1 MVAGVAEHPVEAD
14 GVAEVVHTEV
24 RVVDAERAEECVEGV
39 GVEVVVVRDVEG
51 LVGEAVARQVERDGA
66 VGLAELGEDVAVEV
80 RAGWEAVEEEDWRDV
95 GIGGAGF

>member
-14 GVAEVVHTEV
+14 GAAEVVHTEV

-80 RAGWEAVEEEDWRDV
+80 RAGREAVEEED
-95 GIGGAGF
+95 GGALPCF